1 MARGAESKQ
10 IVINKI
16 LETFKDSFIYN
27 NGKEIRIPMEENGER
42 VEIKLTLACAKT
54 NVGGGE
60 ADSVEP
66 QSAFTEPKTTAA
78 PTPEEKENIAKLMD
92 RLGL

>member
-1 MARGAESKQ
+1 MARGAEAKAT
-10 IVINKI
+10 VWNKI
-16 LETFKDSFIYN
+16 LETFDDAFEYN
-27 NGKEIRIPMEENGER
+27 KEIRIPMEDNGER
-42 VEIKLTLACAKT
+42 VEIKVTLACAKE

-60 ADSVEP
+60 AASVEP

>member
-1 MARGAESKQ
+1 MARGAEAKAT
-10 IVINKI
+10 VWNKV
-16 LETFKDSFIYN
+16 LETFDGAFEY
-27 NGKEIRIPMEENGER
+27 GKEIRIPMEDNGER
-42 VEIKLTLACAKT
+42 VEIKVTLACAKE

-60 ADSVEP
+60 ADSVEL
-66 QSAFTEPKTTAA
+66 QSTPVEPKTTAA